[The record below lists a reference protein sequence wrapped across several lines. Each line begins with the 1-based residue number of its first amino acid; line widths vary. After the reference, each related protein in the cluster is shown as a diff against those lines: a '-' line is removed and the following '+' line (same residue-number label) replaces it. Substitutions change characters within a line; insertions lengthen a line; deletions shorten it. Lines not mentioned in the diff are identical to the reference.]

1 MSELEILKRQ
11 EYKQNRKKWLA
22 IQAIALAVAV
32 LIALGSFLVY
42 HRMNRTYYIEYRE
55 NGAIDYQV
63 YYGENDFFQEPFLGE
78 DQTYISFL
86 IEKIHTDFR
95 YEMNMDTSNVGFT
108 YTYRINALMEVAD
121 KTTGNPYYTV
131 EEELLPCREVVA
143 QATNRV
149 QINEPVDIDFGHFND
164 MAKTFTSVYGLKNAT
179 STLIVTLD
187 VQVLSSCSQF
197 EKNNQNAYSTSINI
211 PLNEETMSIHLT
223 AAAPEAESKVLAY
236 KTLVNQQVFLVLGYV
251 ASGLSLLLALVLLVF
266 MRLTRNE
273 DITYTAKVRRL
284 LNSYSSFIQR
294 MEGEFDDQGYQVLMI
309 KTFNELLG
317 IRDTIQEPI
326 LMCENRDK
334 TMSRF
339 LIPTN
344 TKLLYVY
351 EIRVDNYDEIYGR
364 SEDAEVTL

>member
-11 EYKQNRKKWLA
+11 EYKQNRKKWLL
-22 IQAIALAVAV
+22 IQAVALAVAV
-32 LIALGSFLVY
+32 VIALGAFLVY
-42 HRMNRTYYIEYRE
+42 HRMNRTYYIEYKE
-55 NGAIDYQV
+55 NSAIDYQV
-63 YYGENDFFQEPFLGE
+63 YYQENDFFQEPWVGE
-78 DQTYISFL
+78 DQAYISFL
-86 IEKIHTDFR
+86 IEKIHGDFHYR
-95 YEMNMDTSNVGFT
+95 MDMDTSNVGFT
-108 YTYRINALMEVAD
+108 YTYSITALMEVAD
-121 KTTGNPYYTV
+121 KTSGNPYYTV
-131 EEELLPCREVVA
+131 EETLLPCREVVA
-143 QATNRV
+143 QSTNRV
-149 QINEPVDIDFGHFND
+149 QIDEPVEIDFRRFND
-164 MAKTFTSVYGLKNAT
+164 MAKTFTTVYGLQNAS
-179 STLIVTLD
+179 STLIVTLN

-197 EKNNQNAYSTSINI
+197 EKNNENAYSTSIHI

-236 KTLVNQQVFLVLGYV
+236 KTLVDQQVFLVMGYV
-251 ASGLSLLLALVLLVF
+251 ASGLALVLALVLLIF

-284 LNSYSSFIQR
+284 VNSYSSFIQR

-351 EIRVDNYDEIYGR
+351 EIRVDNYDEIYGH
-364 SEDAEVTL
+364 SADAEVSQ